1 MAGEE
6 ITLSLW
12 MRNLPKFKSD
22 AREAANAVDQIGASA
37 ASASRTSTAAAA
49 TAEKS
54 SGKFGIAMK
63 TVAKTGAVAAVA
75 GGIGILGAGIR
86 FNAMKEQ
93 AEIAFTTMMGDS
105 GKAKRFLGE
114 LQTFAA
120 KTPFELPGLIQSSQK
135 LMAMGFAAEE
145 VQPMLTS
152 VGDAAAGLGVGQA
165 EMDGMV
171 TALGQMKA
179 KGKASSEEMMQL
191 TERGVPAWQMLAK
204 AMGTDTA
211 TAMKKV
217 SEGAVDAD
225 TAIAAVTRGM
235 NDKFGGMMEK
245 QSHTLTGQWSSI
257 KDGARQAAGNIVA
270 PFIPQL
276 KSLTTWLNKT
286 LADPDV
292 QAGLKRTGEIMADG
306 MQFAAGL
313 ISKLSALRGP
323 IKAFVGFITAAYDK
337 TVALIDKVEAA
348 WNWLPF
354 NHGPSDTEVSAW
366 MTRVQQQNGATQAA
380 LGMNTAAPSTSWSD
394 VTGGRQQI
402 NTAVNID
409 GRQVAHAVAN
419 VAADRRARRGGR

>member
-1 MAGEE
+1 MAGDA

-22 AREAANAVDQIGASA
+22 AREAANAVEQIGTTAARSSA
-37 ASASRTSTAAAA
+37 TAAAA
-49 TAEKS
+49 TEKS
-54 SGKFGIAMK
+54 SGKFGMAMK
-63 TVAKTGAVAAVA
+63 TAAKTGAVAVVA
-75 GGIGILGAGIR
+75 AGIGIAGAGIR

-93 AEIAFTTMMGDS
+93 AEIAFTTMLGD
-105 GKAKRFLGE
+105 GKKAKAFLGD

-120 KTPFELPGLIQSSQK
+120 NTPFELPGLIQSSQR
-135 LMAMGFAAEE
+135 LLAMGFAAED
-145 VQPMLTS
+145 VKPMLTA

-225 TAIAAVTRGM
+225 TAIAAVTSGM
-235 NDKFGGMMEK
+235 ERKFGGMMEK

-257 KDGARQAAGNIVA
+257 KDGARQAAGNLVA

-276 KSLTTWLNKT
+276 KSLTSWLNKT

-292 QAGLKRTGEIMADG
+292 QRGLQKTGQIMADG

-313 ISKLSALRGP
+313 VSRLRILYVP
-323 IKAFVGFITAAYDK
+323 LMKVVGFIDDAYEK
-337 TVALIDKVEAA
+337 TVALIDKIQAA
-348 WNWLPF
+348 WHWLPF
-354 NHGPSDTEVSAW
+354 NHGPSDNSIAGWRAQLEQ
-366 MTRVQQQNGATQAA
+366 MGATTRAQ
-380 LGMNTAAPSTSWSD
+380 LGINGGASSTPAWSD
-394 VTGGRQQI
+394 VTGTQTI
-402 NTAVNID
+402 NTNVNID
-409 GRQVAHAVAN
+409 GRPVANAVAQ
-419 VAADRRARRGGR
+419 VAADRRSRGGIR

>member
-1 MAGEE
+1 VAGEE

-37 ASASRTSTAAAA
+37 ASASRTSSGAVAS
-49 TAEKS
+49 AEKS
-54 SGKFGIAMK
+54 SGKFGVAMK
-63 TVAKTGAVAAVA
+63 SMAKTGALVAVA
-75 GGIGILGAGIR
+75 GGLGIVSMGVR
-86 FNAMKEQ
+86 FEAMKEQ
-93 AEIAFTTMMGDS
+93 AQIAFTTMMGDS

-135 LMAMGFAAEE
+135 LMAMGFAAED

-152 VGDAAAGLGVGQA
+152 VGDAAAGLGLAQP
-165 EMDGMV
+165 EMDGMIM
-171 TALGQMKA
+171 ALGQMKA

-235 NDKFGGMMEK
+235 NDRFGGMMAK
-245 QSHTLTGQWSSI
+245 QSQTLAGQWSSI
-257 KDGARQAAGNIVA
+257 KDGARQAAGNLIA

-276 KSLTTWLNKT
+276 KSLTAWLNKT

-292 QAGLKRTGEIMADG
+292 QKGLKRTGEIMADG
-306 MQFAAGL
+306 MQYAGGL

-337 TVALIDKVEAA
+337 TVSLLDKVEAA
-348 WNWLPF
+348 WNWLPW
-354 NHGPSDTEVSAW
+354 NHGPSDSEVSDW

-380 LGMNTAAPSTSWSD
+380 LGVNTAAPATSLSD
-394 VTGGRQQI
+394 VTGGRQI